1 MNILYVTY
9 LINGIL
15 MVAMPLGLAIYLTR
29 TWKLPWRFWLVGA
42 AVFILSQV
50 GHIPF
55 NAGLTAL
62 FQKNILPHPPEAWKN
77 LFNAVVLGLSA
88 GLFEELSRYAMFRWW
103 LKDARSWRKGVLAG
117 AGHGG
122 AEAIILGLLVLFT
135 YIQMIALRDPAVVA
149 ALPAAQAGAIK
160 AQVAAYWSA
169 PWYSTLLG
177 ALERSFTIP
186 LQITFAVIVLQAF
199 VRKQSFWVWIA
210 VLFHALVDGVLVF
223 VAPTVGIYWIEV
235 FAAGFAVLGLIVIF
249 SLRKPEPVDPE
260 SA

>member
-1 MNILYVTY
+1 
-9 LINGIL
+9 
-15 MVAMPLGLAIYLTR
+15 
-29 TWKLPWRFWLVGA
+29 
-42 AVFILSQV
+42 
-50 GHIPF
+50 
-55 NAGLTAL
+55 
-62 FQKNILPHPPEAWKN
+62 
-77 LFNAVVLGLSA
+77 
-88 GLFEELSRYAMFRWW
+88 
-103 LKDARSWRKGVLAG
+103 
-117 AGHGG
+117 
-122 AEAIILGLLVLFT
+122 
-135 YIQMIALRDPAVVA
+135 MIALRDPAVVA